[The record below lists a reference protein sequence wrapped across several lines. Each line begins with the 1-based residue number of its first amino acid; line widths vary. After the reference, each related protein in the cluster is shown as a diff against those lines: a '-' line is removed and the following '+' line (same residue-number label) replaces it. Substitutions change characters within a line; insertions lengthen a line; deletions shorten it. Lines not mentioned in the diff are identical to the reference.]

1 MPGNKRRLRLQ
12 RDIRIAV
19 AILSVM
25 RRLTGQVVVML
36 WPSYVTQPIRVF
48 PAYVDMKINLCVP
61 VKPFLA
67 NCLPLMLAFL
77 SPAAA
82 TDSQP
87 YPEFTAVYDARINGF
102 TMAEAS
108 FSLHKLD
115 NGDYVYQRKSRSV
128 GVASLFGKKVSTA
141 TSRWRFTNNWIQ
153 VQEYQSSDEDG
164 DADDNLHLIF
174 NWKTAHV
181 KNVSTADP
189 WQTKMPKGTLDK
201 LVMQLALLFE
211 LRDGSTEF
219 QYPVA
224 HQGRIKQYRFKQT
237 GKEKIEL
244 SMGEYN
250 TLIVE
255 RLDED
260 RDKTIIWS
268 VPELNYFPVRYLKH
282 KKSGVKK
289 ELLLREVKFIGQ
301 EVYDQSVGMDSRSFE
316 GNSR

>member
-1 MPGNKRRLRLQ
+1 
-12 RDIRIAV
+12 
-19 AILSVM
+19 
-25 RRLTGQVVVML
+25 ML
-36 WPSYVTQPIRVF
+36 WPDPTQPIRVF
-48 PAYVDMKINLCVP
+48 PVYVDMKINLCVP
-61 VKPFLA
+61 AKFFLA
-67 NCLPLMLAFL
+67 NCLQLLGVSFMLAFL
-77 SPAAA
+77 SPASA

-108 FSLHKLD
+108 FSLHQLD
-115 NGDYVYQRKSRSV
+115 NGDYVYQRKSTSV

-153 VQEYQSSDEDG
+153 VLEYQSSNKDG
-164 DADDNLHLIF
+164 DADDNLHLVF

-211 LRDGSTEF
+211 LRAGSTEF

-244 SMGEYN
+244 PMGEYN

-255 RLDED
+255 RMDDD
-260 RDKTIIWS
+260 RDKTLIWS
-268 VPELNYFPVRYLKH
+268 VPELNYFPVRFLKQ
-282 KKSGVKK
+282 KKSGVEI
-289 ELLLREVKFIGQ
+289 ELSLREVKFIGQ
-301 EVYDQSVGMDSRSFE
+301 EAYDQSVGMDSH
-316 GNSR
+316 

>member
-1 MPGNKRRLRLQ
+1 
-12 RDIRIAV
+12 
-19 AILSVM
+19 
-25 RRLTGQVVVML
+25 ML
-36 WPSYVTQPIRVF
+36 WPDPKQPIRVF
-48 PAYVDMKINLCVP
+48 PVYVDMKINLCVP
-61 VKPFLA
+61 AKSFLA
-67 NCLPLMLAFL
+67 NCLQLLVVSLMLGFL
-77 SPAAA
+77 SPASA

-87 YPEFTAVYDARINGF
+87 YPEFTAVYDTRINGF
-102 TMAEAS
+102 RMAEAR

-115 NGDYVYQRKSRSV
+115 NGDYVYQRKATSV

-141 TSRWRFTNNWIQ
+141 TSRWRFTNNSIQ
-153 VQEYQSSDEDG
+153 VLEYQSSDEDG

-174 NWKTAHV
+174 NWQTAHV

-189 WQTKMPKGTLDK
+189 WQTKMPNGTLDK

-224 HQGRIKQYRFKQT
+224 HRGRIKQYRFKQT

-244 SMGEYN
+244 PMGEFN
-250 TLIVE
+250 TLTVE
-255 RLDED
+255 RLDDD

-282 KKSGVKK
+282 KKSGVKI
-289 ELLLREVKFIGQ
+289 ELSLREVKFIGQ
-301 EVYDQSVGMDSRSFE
+301 EAAD
-316 GNSR
+316 